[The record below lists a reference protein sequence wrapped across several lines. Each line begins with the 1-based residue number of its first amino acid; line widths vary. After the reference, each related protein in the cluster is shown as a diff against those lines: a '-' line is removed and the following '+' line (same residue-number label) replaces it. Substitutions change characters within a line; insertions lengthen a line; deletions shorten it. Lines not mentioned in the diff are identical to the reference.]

1 MAIKQKKM
9 IERIHLIK
17 INNTYRGAIWLKA
30 LLVVA
35 VYLVSTYA
43 AFSQTSKQDFYTLD
57 SFIAQIKQYH
67 PVAKQADILVDKAA
81 AELLSAKGSF
91 DPTFALDASRKTFDG
106 KNYYYYTNPELGI
119 PLPIGNIKTGIENNG
134 GDYLTT
140 EVTKGKTSY
149 LGVEIPLAKGLML
162 DKRRAVL
169 QQAKLY
175 RSQSEQERLTMLN
188 NLLFDAYTTYWQ
200 WAGSFQQYQLFSQFT
215 EIATNRLRL
224 VRIAYNN
231 GDRAMMDTVEAFTQL
246 QNYQLMQTDALLK
259 LNNTKLELSNF
270 LWLSNDSSYYLADSK
285 VPENLHFNATNAQL
299 IEDVLAKSAAQNPLL
314 KAYNFKLSSLEVE
327 RKLKFQSFLPYVS
340 LKANILNKDYY
351 ALKNV
356 STNFI
361 QNNYKWGIDFKIP
374 IFLREARGDYKKAQL
389 KIKETNLEFINK
401 KQQINT
407 KISTYYNEFSALAKQ
422 LVIVQTMYS
431 NYQALL
437 KNEELKFTQ
446 GESSLFL
453 VNSRETKV
461 IELMQ
466 KQIELNIK
474 YYKAKYAVEWAAG
487 LLN

>member
-1 MAIKQKKM
+1 
-9 IERIHLIK
+9 
-17 INNTYRGAIWLKA
+17 
-30 LLVVA
+30 V
-35 VYLVSTYA
+35 
-43 AFSQTSKQDFYTLD
+43 
-57 SFIAQIKQYH
+57 
-67 PVAKQADILVDKAA
+67 
-81 AELLSAKGSF
+81 
-91 DPTFALDASRKTFDG
+91 DASRKTFDG
-106 KNYYYYTNPELGI
+106 TNYYFYTNPELSI
-119 PLPIGNIKTGIENNG
+119 PLPVGNIKTGLENNG
-134 GDYLTT
+134 GDFLTS

-149 LGVEIPLAKGLML
+149 FGVDVPLAKGLLL
-162 DKRRAVL
+162 DNRRAVL

-175 RSQSEQERLTMLN
+175 RSQSEQERLIILN

-200 WAGSFQQYQLFSQFT
+200 WAGSFQQYQLFSEFT

-224 VRIAYNN
+224 VRIAYKN

-259 LNNTKLELSNF
+259 LNNAKLEISNF
-270 LWLSNDSSYYLADSK
+270 LWLTNDSSYILPPNYI
-285 VPENLHFNATNAQL
+285 PETLQFITNNTQEL
-299 IEDVLAKSAAQNPLL
+299 DDLLAKSAEQNPLL
-314 KAYNFKLSSLEVE
+314 RAYDFKLNILEVE
-327 RKLKFQSFLPYVS
+327 RKLKFQSLLPYVS

-374 IFLREARGDYKKAQL
+374 LFFREARGDYKKAQL
-389 KIKETNLEFINK
+389 KIRETSLEFINK
-401 KQQINT
+401 KQQTVT
-407 KISTYYNEFSALAKQ
+407 KIRSYYNDVSFLSLQ
-422 LVIVQTMYS
+422 LVITQNMYA

-461 IELMQ
+461 IEVLQ

-474 YYKAKYAVEWAAG
+474 YYKAKYAVEWSAG
-487 LLN
+487 LLQ

>member
-1 MAIKQKKM
+1 MKTLQQQPVIHIYKLVPLSLKK
-9 IERIHLIK
+9 I
-17 INNTYRGAIWLKA
+17 
-30 LLVVA
+30 LVV
-35 VYLVSTYA
+35 VWCL
-43 AFSQTSKQDFYTLD
+43 FSSVKTIAQQPTIYQLD
-57 SFIAQIKQYH
+57 TFIAQIKKNH
-67 PVAKQADILVDKAA
+67 PIAKQADIQVDKAA

-91 DPTFALDASRKTFDG
+91 DPTIALDASRKTFDS

-119 PLPIGNIKTGIENNG
+119 PLPIGNIKTGLENNG
-134 GDYLTT
+134 GDLLTS

-149 LGVEIPLAKGLML
+149 LGVEIPLAKGLL
-162 DKRRAVL
+162 IDKRRAVL

-175 RSQSEQERLTMLN
+175 RSQSEQERLIILN

-200 WAGSFQQYQLFSQFT
+200 WAGSFQQYQLFTKFT
-215 EIATNRLRL
+215 EIAGNRLRL

-259 LNNTKLELSNF
+259 WTVARLEMSNF
-270 LWLSNDSSYYLADSK
+270 LWYTNDSSYVL
-285 VPENLHFNATNAQL
+285 PENYTPEILTFTTNEKQE
-299 IEDVLAKSAAQNPLL
+299 IDVLLAKSAEQNPLL
-314 KAYNFKLSSLEVE
+314 KVYDFKLSGLEVE
-327 RKLKFQSFLPYVS
+327 RKLKFQSLLPYVA

-351 ALKNV
+351 ALKNI

-374 IFLREARGDYKKAQL
+374 LFLREARGDYRKTQL

-401 KQQINT
+401 KQQTVT
-407 KISTYYNEFSALAKQ
+407 KIKSYYTEFLALSQQ
-422 LVIVQTMYS
+422 LVISQSMYN

-437 KNEELKFTQ
+437 KNEEFKFTQ

-461 IELMQ
+461 IELLQ

-487 LLN
+487 LLQ

>member
-1 MAIKQKKM
+1 M
-9 IERIHLIK
+9 IERFFINTKNEVRKQPNGTYIRLILMVSILFVGK
-17 INNTYRGAIWLKA
+17 I
-30 LLVVA
+30 
-35 VYLVSTYA
+35 
-43 AFSQTSKQDFYTLD
+43 FSQTTKQEIYVLD

-67 PVAKQADILVDKAA
+67 PIAKQADIQVDKAS

-91 DPTFALDASRKTFDG
+91 DPTIALDASRKTFDG

-119 PLPIGNIKTGIENNG
+119 PLPVGNIKTGIENNG
-134 GDYLTT
+134 GDYITS

-149 LGVEIPLAKGLML
+149 LGVEIPLAKGLL
-162 DKRRAVL
+162 IDKRRAVL

-200 WAGSFQQYQLFSQFT
+200 WAGSFQQYKLFSQFT

-259 LNNTKLELSNF
+259 WNNAKLELSNF
-270 LWLSNDSSYYLADSK
+270 LWLSNDSSYLLPDNF
-285 VPENLHFNATNAQL
+285 VPESLQFSATNAQQL
-299 IEDVLAKSAAQNPLL
+299 EEILAKSADQNPLL
-314 KAYNFKLSSLEVE
+314 RAYDFKLNSLEVE
-327 RKLKFQSFLPYVS
+327 RKLKFQSLLPYVS

-361 QNNYKWGIDFKIP
+361 QNNYKWGLDFKIP

-389 KIKETNLEFINK
+389 KIKETSLEFINK
-401 KQQINT
+401 KQQTST
-407 KISTYYNEFSALAKQ
+407 KIRTYYNDFSALAQQ
-422 LVIVQTMYS
+422 LVIAQTMYG
-431 NYQALL
+431 NYKALL
-437 KNEELKFTQ
+437 KNEELKFNQ

-461 IELMQ
+461 IELLQ